1 VLNHIY
7 HLCWSQAQQAWIA
20 VSETTRGR
28 GKQSGS
34 VTAAARSV
42 TAASLLLL
50 SPFAH
55 AAPTGGHIV
64 SGSGSISASGSAGQS
79 TTTIN
84 QASDKLSLTWQSF
97 NVAKAESVNF
107 IQPYPSA
114 LAVNRILDTQ
124 GSQILGNINANG
136 QVWLINPN
144 GLLFGKDAQVNVGA
158 LVATTLDTKDAAT
171 NQSSQRFGA
180 NSTAGIANFG
190 QINAAH
196 GGYVALLGH
205 SVSNQGSINAPGG
218 TAALGAGSAVS
229 LNFEGSKLLGLQVTS
244 NQVNALAMNGG
255 LLQADGGQVLL
266 SAGARDSLLASVVN
280 NTGVVQARTVQEK
293 DGKIILLAGMA
304 AGTTKVRGTLNA
316 SAPSGG
322 NGGFIET
329 SAYSVKVD
337 DSATITT
344 ASAQGKQGQWLLDP
358 YDFYIAA
365 SSDSK
370 SNITGAALSTAL
382 GNNNVTIQTVAS
394 DNPTVTGATASGS
407 YTSGLGDIYVND
419 AVSWSANYTLTL
431 NAHNSI
437 YINSPITATGASG
450 KLALL
455 YGQASSAGGSSS
467 YAINAAVSLQAGSN
481 FSTTLGSTGTTKN
494 YTVITSL
501 GSAGDESLESAT
513 NSLQGL
519 AHSSRLSGNYVLG
532 ADIAASGT
540 STWNGGSGFSPI
552 GDATTNFTGTF
563 DGLGHTV
570 TGLTINRSSTTFY
583 VGLFGYLGSA
593 GVVKNVGMVSNSV
606 IGGTSVGGLVGRS
619 DGSISNSY
627 ATGSVSGVQR
637 VGGLVGRSDGTISS
651 SYATGTVSASTT
663 SVGGLAGSLATGTIS
678 SSYATATVTG
688 PNAGGLVGV
697 QDSGAITS
705 SYATGAVTGNLS
717 GAYYT
722 GGLVGKAG
730 ATTASTI
737 TSSYATGAVS
747 AIGNFTGGLV
757 GGFAVGG
764 SVSTSYATGA
774 VTGTGSHSGGLVGA
788 FVLGAGTIS
797 NSYATGAVSGGSYRG
812 GLLGG
817 TAAGAYAISNT
828 YATGVV
834 SSSGAT
840 YSGGLVGYLLASSSG
855 GVTSSF
861 WNSDNTA
868 SAGFGSAGTGLSSA
882 AMKTASNFSAW
893 SISSAGG
900 SSSTWRIYDGSTSPL
915 LRTFLTPL
923 ATDTSTTYTGAVQYG
938 IGYGLSNI
946 SGTVASGTNAGS
958 YTSGTLYSNQQGY
971 DLSGSGTLVIAKANL
986 TQVTASKT
994 YDRLSTVK
1002 AAEMTAIA
1010 GVNGESFT
1018 ASAGTAAISDKNVA
1032 TANKTLTDL
1041 TGLTLT
1047 GVNGGN
1053 TDNYNLASG
1062 LPAAGTNN
1070 AVTITA
1076 KTASVSGTLTHASY
1090 SGLTQSQTAATTSGF
1105 IEGDNITVSGLASG
1119 KDASTYTSALTV
1131 GGTDASNYNT
1141 SITDANLVIAKAN
1154 LTQVTAS
1161 KTYDRLSTVKA
1172 AEMTAIAGVNG
1183 ESFTA
1188 SAGTAAISNKNV
1200 ATANKT
1206 LTDLTGLT
1214 LTGVNGGNTDN
1225 YNLASGLPA
1234 AGTNNAV
1241 TITAKALT
1249 VSGTT
1254 AAGKT
1259 YDGNTTAAITVGTLS
1274 GFVGSET
1281 VSATASGT
1289 FDSKETGLRT
1299 ATATYSLV
1307 NGSSGGLAANYSLAD
1322 TTGHSATIE
1331 KAAAEDLNGGGDTP
1345 YSASWMRSQVTET
1358 ELAPWPQTVN
1368 GAIPAVEI
1376 SSPGVRL
1383 PESAYQRDLPALA
1396 AVNTP

>member
-1 VLNHIY
+1 M
-7 HLCWSQAQQAWIA
+7 
-20 VSETTRGR
+20 
-28 GKQSGS
+28 
-34 VTAAARSV
+34 
-42 TAASLLLL
+42 AASLLLL
-50 SPFAH
+50 SPYAH

-79 TTTIN
+79 STTIN

-107 IQPYPSA
+107 IQPSSSA
-114 LAVNRILDTQ
+114 LAVNRIFDTQ

-144 GLLFGKDAQVNVGA
+144 GMLFGKDAQVNVGA
-158 LVATTLDTKDAAT
+158 LVATTLDTQDAAT
-171 NQSSQRFGA
+171 SPSSQRFFG
-180 NSTAGIANFG
+180 NSTAGITNLG
-190 QINAAH
+190 QIDAAH

-218 TAALGAGSAVS
+218 TAALGAGSAIS
-229 LNFEGSKLLGLQVTS
+229 LNFAGSHLLGLQVTG
-244 NQVNALAMNGG
+244 NQVNTLAYNGG
-255 LLQADGGQVLL
+255 LIQADGGKVLL

-280 NTGVVQARTVQEK
+280 NTGVIQARTVQEK
-293 DGKIILLAGMA
+293 DGKIILLGGMA
-304 AGTTKVRGTLNA
+304 AGTTKVRGKLNA
-316 SAPSGG
+316 SAPNGG

-358 YDFYIAA
+358 FDFYIAA

-394 DNPTVTGATASGS
+394 ENPTATGATASGS

-455 YGQASSAGGSSS
+455 YGQGSSAGGSSS
-467 YAINAAVSLQAGSN
+467 YAVNAAVSLQAGSN
-481 FSTTLGSTGTTKN
+481 FSTTLGSTGTSKN

-501 GSAGDESLESAT
+501 GSAGDQSLLSAT

-519 AHSSRLSGNYVLG
+519 GYSTRLSGNYVLG

-540 STWNGGSGFSPI
+540 STWNSNSGFSPI
-552 GDATTNFTGTF
+552 GASAATTFTGIF

-570 TGLTINRSSTTFY
+570 TGLTISRSTTFY
-583 VGLFGYLGSA
+583 VGLFGYVGSA
-593 GVVKNVGMVSNSV
+593 GLVKNVGLLSNSV
-606 IGGTSVGGLVGRS
+606 TGLQSVGGLAGRS
-619 DGSISNSY
+619 DGTVSNSY
-627 ATGSVSGVQR
+627 ATGSVSGAQR

-651 SYATGTVSASTT
+651 SYATGTATASTT
-663 SVGGLAGSLATGTIS
+663 SVGGLAGSMATGTIS

-722 GGLVGKAG
+722 GGLVGKGG

-747 AIGNFTGGLV
+747 AIGNYTGGLV

-764 SVSTSYATGA
+764 SVATSYATGA
-774 VTGTGSHSGGLVGA
+774 VTGTGTHSGGLVGA

-797 NSYATGAVSGGSYRG
+797 NSYATGAVSGGNYRG

-840 YSGGLVGYLLASSSG
+840 YSGGLVGYMLSSSSG
-855 GVTSSF
+855 GVSSSF

-868 SAGFGSAGTGLSSA
+868 SAGYGSAGTGLGST

-893 SISSAGG
+893 SISSSGG

-915 LRTFLTPL
+915 LRTFLTSL
-923 ATDTSTTYTGAVQYG
+923 ATDTSTTYTGSVQYG

-958 YTSGTLYSNQQGY
+958 YTSTLYSNQQGY
-971 DLSGSGTLVIAKANL
+971 DLSGSGTLTIAKK
-986 TQVTASKT
+986 S
-994 YDRLSTVK
+994 
-1002 AAEMTAIA
+1002 
-1010 GVNGESFT
+1010 
-1018 ASAGTAAISDKNVA
+1018 
-1032 TANKTLTDL
+1032 
-1041 TGLTLT
+1041 
-1047 GVNGGN
+1047 
-1053 TDNYNLASG
+1053 
-1062 LPAAGTNN
+1062 
-1070 AVTITA
+1070 
-1076 KTASVSGTLTHASY
+1076 
-1090 SGLTQSQTAATTSGF
+1090 
-1105 IEGDNITVSGLASG
+1105 
-1119 KDASTYTSALTV
+1119 
-1131 GGTDASNYNT
+1131 
-1141 SITDANLVIAKAN
+1141 
-1154 LTQVTAS
+1154 
-1161 KTYDRLSTVKA
+1161 
-1172 AEMTAIAGVNG
+1172 
-1183 ESFTA
+1183 
-1188 SAGTAAISNKNV
+1188 
-1200 ATANKT
+1200 
-1206 LTDLTGLT
+1206 
-1214 LTGVNGGNTDN
+1214 
-1225 YNLASGLPA
+1225 
-1234 AGTNNAV
+1234 
-1241 TITAKALT
+1241 LT

-1259 YDGNTTAAITVGTLS
+1259 YDGSTSATITVGTLS
-1274 GFVGSET
+1274 GFVGGET
-1281 VSATASGT
+1281 VSATAIGS
-1289 FDSKETGLRT
+1289 FDSRDAGVRSATASYTLTNGTGL
-1299 ATATYSLV
+1299 AS
-1307 NGSSGGLAANYSLAD
+1307 NYQLAD

-1331 KAAAEDLNGGGDTP
+1331 KTAVEYPDEGDDNK
-1345 YSASWMRSQVTET
+1345 YSTGWVRFQNQESAP
-1358 ELAPWPQTVN
+1358 LPWPQIIKAAV
-1368 GAIPAVEI
+1368 PAVEI
-1376 SSPGVRL
+1376 RSPGIRL
-1383 PESAYQRDLPALA
+1383 PDTAFQTDLPALA

>member
-1 VLNHIY
+1 M
-7 HLCWSQAQQAWIA
+7 
-20 VSETTRGR
+20 SETSRGR

-34 VTAAARSV
+34 LTAAARSV

-50 SPFAH
+50 NPYAH

-64 SGSGSISASGSAGQS
+64 SGSGSISTSGSAGQS
-79 TTTIN
+79 TTAIN

-107 IQPYPSA
+107 FQPSTSS
-114 LAVNRILDTQ
+114 LAVNRIFDTQ
-124 GSQILGNINANG
+124 GSQILGKINANG

-158 LVATTLDTKDAAT
+158 LVATTLDTKDAAS

-180 NSTAGIANFG
+180 NSTAGITNLG

-205 SVSNQGSINAPGG
+205 SVTNQGSINAPGG

-244 NQVNALAMNGG
+244 NQVNALALNGG

-280 NTGVVQARTVQEK
+280 NTGVIQARTVQEK

-358 YDFYIAA
+358 FDFYIAA

-394 DNPTVTGATASGS
+394 ANPTATGATASGS

-455 YGQASSAGGSSS
+455 YGQGSSTGGSSS
-467 YAINAAVSLQAGSN
+467 YAVNAAVSLQAGSN
-481 FSTTLGSTGTTKN
+481 FSTTLGSTGTTTN

-501 GSAGDESLESAT
+501 GSAGDQSLLSAT

-519 AHSSRLSGNYVLG
+519 AYSTRLSGNYVLG

-540 STWNGGSGFSPI
+540 SGWNGGSGFSPI
-552 GDATTNFTGTF
+552 GASAATTFTGIF

-570 TGLTINRSSTTFY
+570 TGLTISRSTTFY
-583 VGLFGYLGSA
+583 VGLFGYVGSA
-593 GVVKNVGMVSNSV
+593 GVVKNVGLLSNSV
-606 IGGTSVGGLVGRS
+606 TGLQSVGGLAGRS

-627 ATGSVSGVQR
+627 ATGSVSGSQR
-637 VGGLVGRSDGTISS
+637 VGGLVGRSDGSISS
-651 SYATGTVSASTT
+651 SYATGTASASTT
-663 SVGGLAGSLATGTIS
+663 SVGGLAGTMATGTIS

-717 GAYYT
+717 GNYYT

-764 SVSTSYATGA
+764 SVATSYATGA
-774 VTGTGSHSGGLVGA
+774 VTGTGTHSGGLVGA

-855 GVTSSF
+855 GVASSF

-893 SISSAGG
+893 SISSSGG
-900 SSSTWRIYDGSTSPL
+900 SSSTWRIYDSSTSPL
-915 LRTFLTPL
+915 LRTFLTSL
-923 ATDTSTTYTGAVQYG
+923 AVADVSTTYTGSVQTG
-938 IGYGLSNI
+938 TSFSLSNI
-946 SGTVASGTNAGS
+946 SGSAASGTNAGTYS
-958 YTSGTLYSNQQGY
+958 NTFYSNQQGY
-971 DLSGSGTLVIAKANL
+971 DLSGSGTLSIAKK
-986 TQVTASKT
+986 S
-994 YDRLSTVK
+994 
-1002 AAEMTAIA
+1002 
-1010 GVNGESFT
+1010 
-1018 ASAGTAAISDKNVA
+1018 
-1032 TANKTLTDL
+1032 
-1041 TGLTLT
+1041 
-1047 GVNGGN
+1047 
-1053 TDNYNLASG
+1053 
-1062 LPAAGTNN
+1062 
-1070 AVTITA
+1070 
-1076 KTASVSGTLTHASY
+1076 
-1090 SGLTQSQTAATTSGF
+1090 
-1105 IEGDNITVSGLASG
+1105 
-1119 KDASTYTSALTV
+1119 
-1131 GGTDASNYNT
+1131 
-1141 SITDANLVIAKAN
+1141 
-1154 LTQVTAS
+1154 
-1161 KTYDRLSTVKA
+1161 
-1172 AEMTAIAGVNG
+1172 
-1183 ESFTA
+1183 
-1188 SAGTAAISNKNV
+1188 
-1200 ATANKT
+1200 
-1206 LTDLTGLT
+1206 
-1214 LTGVNGGNTDN
+1214 
-1225 YNLASGLPA
+1225 
-1234 AGTNNAV
+1234 
-1241 TITAKALT
+1241 LT

-1254 AAGKT
+1254 AAGKS
-1259 YDGNTTAAITVGTLS
+1259 YDGSTTATITVGTLS
-1274 GFVGSET
+1274 GFIGSET

-1289 FDSKETGLRT
+1289 FDSKDAGSRS
-1299 ATATYSLV
+1299 ATATYSLI
-1307 NGSSGGLAANYSLAD
+1307 NGNNGGLAANYSLAD
-1322 TTGHSATIE
+1322 TTGHSATIAKATLTVSGTTAAGKSYDGSTTATITVGTLSGLVGSETVSATASGTFDSAEAGMRSATASYTLSNGTGLASNYQLADTTGHSATIE
-1331 KAAAEDLNGGGDTP
+1331 KAAVEYPNEGDDNK
-1345 YSASWMRSQVTET
+1345 YSTGWVRFQNLESAP
-1358 ELAPWPQTVN
+1358 LPWPQMIKV
-1368 GAIPAVEI
+1368 AVPAVEVR
-1376 SSPGVRL
+1376 SPGIRL
-1383 PESAYQRDLPALA
+1383 PDTAFQIDLPALA
-1396 AVNTP
+1396 AVNAP

>member
-7 HLCWSQAQQAWIA
+7 HLCWSQVQQAWIA

-34 VTAAARSV
+34 LTAAALSV
-42 TAASLLLL
+42 TLASLLIL
-50 SPFAH
+50 SPYAH
-55 AAPTGGHIV
+55 AAPTGGYIV
-64 SGSGSISASGSAGQS
+64 SGSGSISTSGSAGQS

-107 IQPYPSA
+107 FQPSTSS
-114 LAVNRILDTQ
+114 LAVNRIFDTQ
-124 GSQILGNINANG
+124 GSQILGKINANG

-180 NSTAGIANFG
+180 NSTAGITNLG

-205 SVSNQGSINAPGG
+205 SVTNQGSINAPGG

-280 NTGVVQARTVQEK
+280 NTGVIQARTVQEK

-358 YDFYIAA
+358 FDFYIAA

-394 DNPTVTGATASGS
+394 ADPTVTGATASGS

-455 YGQASSAGGSSS
+455 YGQGSSTGGSSS
-467 YAINAAVSLQAGSN
+467 YAVNAAVSLQAGSN

-501 GSAGDESLESAT
+501 GSAGDESLLSAT

-519 AHSSRLSGNYVLG
+519 AYSTRLSGNYVLG

-540 STWNGGSGFSPI
+540 STWNSNSGFSPV
-552 GDATTNFTGTF
+552 GASAATTFTGIF

-570 TGLTINRSSTTFY
+570 SGLTINRSSTTFY
-583 VGLFGYLGSA
+583 VGLFGYVGSA

-627 ATGSVSGVQR
+627 ATGSVSGASR
-637 VGGLVGRSDGTISS
+637 VGGLVGRNDGSISS
-651 SYATGTVSASTT
+651 SYATGTATASTT

-717 GAYYT
+717 GNYYT

-747 AIGNFTGGLV
+747 AIGNYTGGLV

-764 SVSTSYATGA
+764 SVATSYATGA

-893 SISSAGG
+893 SISSSGG
-900 SSSTWRIYDGSTSPL
+900 SSGTWRIYDGSTSPL
-915 LRTFLTPL
+915 LRTFLTSL
-923 ATDTSTTYTGAVQYG
+923 ALADVSTTYTGAVQFG
-938 IGYGLSNI
+938 SGYGLSNI
-946 SGTVASGTNAGS
+946 SGTVASGTNAGT

-971 DLSGSGTLVIAKANL
+971 DLSGSGTLSIAKK
-986 TQVTASKT
+986 S
-994 YDRLSTVK
+994 LS
-1002 AAEMTAIA
+1002 
-1010 GVNGESFT
+1010 
-1018 ASAGTAAISDKNVA
+1018 
-1032 TANKTLTDL
+1032 
-1041 TGLTLT
+1041 
-1047 GVNGGN
+1047 
-1053 TDNYNLASG
+1053 
-1062 LPAAGTNN
+1062 
-1070 AVTITA
+1070 
-1076 KTASVSGTLTHASY
+1076 
-1090 SGLTQSQTAATTSGF
+1090 
-1105 IEGDNITVSGLASG
+1105 
-1119 KDASTYTSALTV
+1119 
-1131 GGTDASNYNT
+1131 
-1141 SITDANLVIAKAN
+1141 
-1154 LTQVTAS
+1154 
-1161 KTYDRLSTVKA
+1161 
-1172 AEMTAIAGVNG
+1172 
-1183 ESFTA
+1183 
-1188 SAGTAAISNKNV
+1188 
-1200 ATANKT
+1200 
-1206 LTDLTGLT
+1206 
-1214 LTGVNGGNTDN
+1214 
-1225 YNLASGLPA
+1225 
-1234 AGTNNAV
+1234 
-1241 TITAKALT
+1241 

-1254 AAGKT
+1254 AAAKT
-1259 YDGNTTAAITVGTLS
+1259 YDGSTSATITVGTLS
-1274 GFVGSET
+1274 GLVGSET

-1289 FDSKETGLRT
+1289 FDSAEAGVRSATASYTLSNGTGL
-1299 ATATYSLV
+1299 AS
-1307 NGSSGGLAANYSLAD
+1307 NYQLAD

-1331 KAAAEDLNGGGDTP
+1331 KAAVEYPNEADDNK
-1345 YSASWMRSQVTET
+1345 YSTGWVRFQNLESAP
-1358 ELAPWPQTVN
+1358 LPWPQMIKV
-1368 GAIPAVEI
+1368 AVPAVEI
-1376 SSPGVRL
+1376 RSPGIRL
-1383 PESAYQRDLPALA
+1383 PETAFQIDLPALA
-1396 AVNTP
+1396 AANSP